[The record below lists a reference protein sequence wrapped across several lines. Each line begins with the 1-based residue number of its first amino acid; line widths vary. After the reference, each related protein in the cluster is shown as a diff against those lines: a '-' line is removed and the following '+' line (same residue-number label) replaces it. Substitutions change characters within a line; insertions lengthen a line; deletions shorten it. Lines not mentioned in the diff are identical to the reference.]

1 MAAINW
7 LGLAAGAALGFSA
20 VTQSALAE
28 RLERVQE
35 RGVLT
40 IAVYNDFAPY
50 SCNARAGGLT
60 GVDVELARALAER
73 MNLRAELVGFGSD
86 DSMDSDIQILK
97 QAEEYD
103 EWRGQNPDKEA
114 PDLMMHVPLD
124 PVFAD
129 RNPEFSFFGGYYH
142 ELMAVLYDRDRLGDI
157 PAVVSSPDPFTGMP
171 IGVEMYTLSYIFL
184 TNGFD
189 GRLRDSTVNHK
200 SVALAVESLLNGDV
214 AAVMAPR
221 GELQA
226 ALAGFNEV
234 EGNFGISALT
244 DLFRTDR
251 VRSAWD
257 VGLATAK
264 GSPALDSAVEAAL
277 EGMRSDGTLA
287 EIFSRY
293 GIAWMPA
300 GANGLDSMADA
311 GGPAGIARQGLDSGR
326 ICAKHVP
333 AGLL

>member
-1 MAAINW
+1 MAAISW
-7 LGLAAGAALGFSA
+7 TGIVLGTGLSLTMAAQPVLADRIDKVRES
-20 VTQSALAE
+20 
-28 RLERVQE
+28 
-35 RGVLT
+35 GVLT

-50 SCNARAGGLT
+50 SCSARAGGLT

-73 MNLRAELVGFGSD
+73 MDLRAELVGFGSD
-86 DSMDSDIQILK
+86 DSMDEDIRILK

-103 EWRGQNPDKEA
+103 EWRGQDPDKEA
-114 PDLMMHVPLD
+114 PDLMLHVPLD
-124 PVFAD
+124 PVFVD
-129 RNPEFSFFGGYYH
+129 RNPDFSFFGGYFH
-142 ELMAVLYDRDRLGDI
+142 EFMAVLYDRDRLGEV
-157 PAVVSSPDPFTGMP
+157 PAVVSSPEPFQGVP
-171 IGVEMYTLSYIFL
+171 VGVEMYTLSYIFL

-189 GRLRDSTVNHK
+189 GRLRESTVNHK

-226 ALAGFNEV
+226 ALAGFAEV
-234 EGNFGISALT
+234 NGNYGISALT

-257 VGLATAK
+257 VGVATAK
-264 GSPALDSAVEAAL
+264 GSPGLDSAIEAAL
-277 EGMRSDGTLA
+277 QEMRNDGSL
-287 EIFSRY
+287 ERIFERY

-300 GANGLDSMADA
+300 GANGLAQVPNG
-311 GGPAGIARQGLDSGR
+311 GGPAGIARQGLDSGQL
-326 ICAKHVP
+326 CAKHVP